1 MPVQREKTLEILSR
15 LAQTRLGRLLVL
27 AGSSGLHAVSDQIPA
42 LTEDVDLLV
51 DADWV
56 ATHETELLADMR
68 QAGFTHLEGTC
79 TLTLD
84 DGSSVDLVGFSRTNR
99 DEHIGGSGRVPV
111 MVFAD
116 LSTIMTRTIPIEVP
130 SGGLALSASAL
141 VVAKLLTIR
150 QEKGSKDKLQALLLI
165 DENRDDEDFLAEIGR
180 LLADF
185 EPDRVEDA
193 LADAQAATLSISTD
207 LDVSNPQ
214 TAGYARMQ
222 AAVARG
228 FEVLER
234 LLREPHR

>member
-1 MPVQREKTLEILSR
+1 MPVHREKTLEILSR
-15 LAQTRLGRLLVL
+15 LAQTRLGRLLIL
-27 AGSSGLHAVSDQIPA
+27 GGSSGLHAVSDRVPA

-56 ATHETELLADMR
+56 AAHETELLAEMQ

-84 DGSSVDLVGFSRTNR
+84 DGSSVDLVGYSKTNR
-99 DEHIGGSGRVPV
+99 AEHIGGSGRVPV

-116 LSTIMTRTIPIEVP
+116 LSTIMTRSPPIEVP

-141 VVAKLLTIR
+141 VVTKLLTIR

-165 DENRDDEDFLAEIGR
+165 DENRDDEGFLAEIGR
-180 LLADF
+180 LLAEF

-193 LADAQAATLSISTD
+193 LADAQVATLSISTD
-207 LDVSNPQ
+207 VDVSNPQ
-214 TAGYARMQ
+214 TAGYASMQ

-228 FEVLER
+228 FEILER
-234 LLREPHR
+234 LLGGEDR